1 MKQEY
6 VLVCKRLLHEPL
18 LFVRAASRTSL
29 RNYQREV
36 FESILDSVLNRRGL
50 SFVVM
55 FPRQSGK
62 NELQAQLETYLLTL
76 CSQLPVE
83 MIKVSP
89 TLQPQAQNAMRRL
102 DKTARKNIFI
112 RELLQKEGGQLYRLQ
127 NATIT
132 FLSGAPESNI
142 VGATASLLL
151 EVDEAQDVLPEKF
164 DRDIAPMAASTN
176 ATRVFW
182 GTAWTSQT
190 LLGRELRAARA
201 AERRD
206 GLRRIFIRT
215 ADEVGAEVPA
225 YARHVQE
232 TVARQGRTHPLV
244 RTQYFSEEI
253 DGEGGLFPP
262 ERIARMRSADVRFS
276 IPPVA
281 PQTGRQY
288 ALLLDV
294 AGEDEGVRASNSETS
309 LANPARDASALTL
322 VEITTSGLPLNTGIL
337 SPTVDNFIH
346 TPVENPAGQETSP
359 LPVYTALHRWQWLGA
374 RHTDLAAQIAQ
385 IAREWRAQALVID
398 ATGVG
403 AGLASFLEKTLPGI
417 VIPFLFNA
425 ATKSRL
431 GWDFLAIVDSGRW
444 RELNLAPD
452 LPGLDARFQADFIR
466 QLEHCRFSVS
476 SGPEQHIRW
485 GVPDGSRDEV
495 SGELLHDD
503 WILSAALC
511 AQLEHLDWSPASP
524 ALIIPAADPLKEMEG
539 RY

>member
-1 MKQEY
+1 MSQEHVQVY
-6 VLVCKRLLHEPL
+6 KHLLRDPL
-18 LFVRAASRTSL
+18 LFVRRASHTSL
-29 RNYQREV
+29 RSYQREV

-201 AERRD
+201 AELRD
-206 GLRRIFIRT
+206 GLRRVFIRT

-262 ERIARMRSADVRFS
+262 ERIALMRSTGAARS
-276 IPPVA
+276 IPSTD
-281 PQTGRQY
+281 PQPGRQY

-294 AGEDEGVRASNSETS
+294 AGEDEGVRASGSEAS

-322 VEITTSGLPLNTGIL
+322 VEITPADHL
-337 SPTVDNFIH
+337 STTVDNFIH
-346 TPVENPAGQETSP
+346 TPVDNPGGQDQTP

-374 RHTDLAAQIAQ
+374 RHTDLALQIAQ

-403 AGLASFLEKTLPGI
+403 AGLASFLEKALPGI

-444 RELNLAPD
+444 REPDLATD
-452 LPGLDARFQADFIR
+452 LPGLDARFQAEFIR

-485 GVPDGSRDEV
+485 GVPDGSRDEA
-495 SGELLHDD
+495 SSDLLHDD

-511 AQLEHLDWSPASP
+511 TQLEHLDWSPAAP

-539 RY
+539 KY

>member
-1 MKQEY
+1 MTPEVYLQT
-6 VLVCKRLLHEPL
+6 CKHLLRDPL
-18 LFVRAASRTSL
+18 RFVRGASRTVL
-29 RNYQREV
+29 RSYQREV
-36 FESILDSVLNRRGL
+36 LDAIFDSVLNHRGL

-62 NELQAQLETYLLTL
+62 NELQAQLEVYLLTL
-76 CSQLPVE
+76 LSQQPVE

-89 TLQPQAQNAMRRL
+89 TLQPQAMNAMRRL
-102 DKTARKNIFI
+102 EKTVKKNV
-112 RELLQKEGGQLYRLQ
+112 LVHSLVQKEGGSLYRLS

-151 EVDEAQDVLPEKF
+151 EVDEAQDVLTAKF
-164 DRDIAPMAASTN
+164 DRDIAPMAASTH

-201 AERRD
+201 AEQRD
-206 GLRRIFIRT
+206 GLRRVFIRT

-225 YARHVQE
+225 YARHVAE
-232 TVARQGRTHPLV
+232 TVQRQGRMHPLV

-262 ERIARMRSADVRFS
+262 ERIARMRCGETPPCTAPA
-276 IPPVA
+276 IPRPMEM
-281 PQTGRQY
+281 Y

-294 AGEDEGVRASNSETS
+294 AGEDEGVRSTGGELS
-309 LANPARDASALTL
+309 LANPSRDATALTL
-322 VEITTSGLPLNTGIL
+322 VQITPPGTSSPAEKL
-337 SPTVDNFIH
+337 SPSVDNFIH
-346 TPVENPAGQETSP
+346 TPVNTVDNSSRL
-359 LPVYTALHRWQWLGA
+359 LPVYTALRRWQWLGA
-374 RHTDLAAQIAQ
+374 RHTDLADQVTR
-385 IAREWRAQALVID
+385 IAREWSIQMLVVD

-403 AGLASFLEKTLPGI
+403 AGLASFLEKSLPGR
-417 VIPFLFNA
+417 VLPFVFNA
-425 ATKSRL
+425 ATKSSL

-444 RELNLAPD
+444 RELNFAPG
-452 LPGLDARFQADFIR
+452 LPGEDIRFQADFFR

-476 SGPEQHIRW
+476 NGPEQHIRW
-485 GVPDGSRDEV
+485 GVPDGMRDE
-495 SGELLHDD
+495 STGALLHDD

-511 AQLEHLDWSPASP
+511 AQLEHLDWSMSAP
-524 ALIIPAADPLKEMEG
+524 ALVIPAADPLKEMEG
-539 RY
+539 KY